1 MSGEIQVM
9 NTEKTAFRTPSRFD
23 VWMVVAGGPWESC
36 RTFGGTIWHLLMAG
50 FSFML
55 IAGCASTPAFE
66 VSTVTP
72 DQFTVTVETFSVK
85 QDDTLAAVK
94 ENTTAIEKIVVKINS
109 LEGAIADTRKT
120 MEASLVVSDPNGKE
134 VIKSE
139 DTSAD
144 KTANDSQTATWS
156 VAESAE
162 VPLFVTNAPFP
173 CPPCERLKADYAAG
187 KFAGF
192 DVTFSDDWQPS
203 SYPAIRYKSANSATG
218 WAVVH
223 GYDANT
229 IDQLKRLTGKKEIV
243 VAAESTNSFMLHGD
257 MVSIHNDLHGGGS
270 WTWPGDLAE
279 HLRQSHGVN
288 VGGAA
293 ITGSI
298 FPYRS
303 NGEVAYQRNAVR
315 FVSRG
320 KSRSWRSNF
329 VSRSSCPTCP
339 R

>member
-1 MSGEIQVM
+1 MKDAIEVQRGDSYCVTPNAKDVEHTVWKWKRCMDLTSGQKIIIQ
-9 NTEKTAFRTPSRFD
+9 
-23 VWMVVAGGPWESC
+23 
-36 RTFGGTIWHLLMAG
+36 LLFAG

-55 IAGCASTPAFE
+55 IAGCASPPEFE

-72 DQFTVTVETFSVK
+72 DQFTVTVESFAVK

-94 ENTTAIEKIVVKINS
+94 ETTEAIEKIVVKINS

-120 MEASLVVSDPNGKE
+120 LEASMVVSDPENGKE

-139 DTSAD
+139 DTSPAD
-144 KTANDSQTATWS
+144 NANDSQAVTRS
-156 VAESAE
+156 VAEAGD
-162 VPLFVTNAPFP
+162 VPLFVSNAPFP

-218 WAVVH
+218 WAVIY

-229 IDQLKRLTGKKEIV
+229 INELKRLTGTKEIV
-243 VAAESTNSFMLHGD
+243 VAAESTNSFMSHGD
-257 MVSIHNDLHGGGS
+257 MVSLHNDLHGGGS
-270 WTWPGDLAE
+270 WTWPGDLE
-279 HLRQSHGVN
+279 THLRQAHGVQID
-288 VGGAA
+288 GTAA
-293 ITGSI
+293 NYSGNHITSQRTS
-298 FPYRS
+298 FRS
-303 NGEVAYQRNAVR
+303 
-315 FVSRG
+315 VSRG
-320 KSRSWRSNF
+320 PFIHWRARS